1 MNIYLECI
9 FKEETYK
16 ENAAFKTLILDD
28 VLLWDFFEIYSNLP
42 RTTHKVYQTL
52 VQKGAITSRNIGLQA
67 RLLAFKHQGSQN
79 ICIFSKKTNLN
90 AKSCKL
96 ALGTL
101 VWKPGYLISSTRVH
115 KRNAFSQINQSRMQ
129 NLYAKN
135 CWLPLRKFDLEGSVL
150 AFKHQ
155 GSQNRCIF
163 SNKTTRRNEA
173 EMQNPDAKSC

>member
-1 MNIYLECI
+1 M
-9 FKEETYK
+9 
-16 ENAAFKTLILDD
+16 
-28 VLLWDFFEIYSNLP
+28 LLSKHWFWMMCYYGISLQFTRTFHAP
-42 RTTHKVYQTL
+42 RTRFTKPWCKKL
-52 VQKGAITSRNIGLQA
+52 RANSRNIGLQA
-67 RLLAFKHQGSQN
+67 RVLAFKHQGSQN
-79 ICIFSKKTNLN
+79 RCIFAKKTNLN

-96 ALGTL
+96 ALWTL

-135 CWLPLRKFDLEGSVL
+135 CWLPLRTLDLEGSVL

-155 GSQNRCIF
+155 GSQNSCIF